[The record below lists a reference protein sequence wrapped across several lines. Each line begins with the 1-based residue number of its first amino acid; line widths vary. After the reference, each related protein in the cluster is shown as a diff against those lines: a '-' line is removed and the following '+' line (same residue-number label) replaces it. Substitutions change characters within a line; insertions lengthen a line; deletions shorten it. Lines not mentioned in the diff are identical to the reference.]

1 MFQKN
6 NNSLN
11 QLLATAFVLLCAQP
25 EWLFSLG
32 FQLSFVAVLSLIL
45 FYKWVYKWISPANK
59 IAALLWSV
67 VAASIAA
74 ELLVAPLVIYYFHMF
89 PLLFIVANVA
99 AYLFMSLVLVLGIA
113 IIALSFIPAVA
124 QFIGACTVWIVT
136 FFDKIVVW
144 LQGFN
149 PASFHFIMLQDVELL
164 LVYVIITGAV
174 LFLIK
179 RQKAAL
185 FMSLAGACLLLTSF
199 CNDEWISLHQHRLV
213 IYNTTRASHI
223 ELVNGKTYTVL
234 NTEIANHK
242 KIAYTVKPAH
252 TNWGA
257 WQESNDTHSEVIDI
271 NGKTVLLLNRE
282 ITNVPP
288 FPVNYLFINYPEEG
302 CLL

>member
-1 MFQKN
+1 M
-6 NNSLN
+6 
-11 QLLATAFVLLCAQP
+11 
-25 EWLFSLG
+25 LFN
-32 FQLSFVAVLSLIL
+32 ID
-45 FYKWVYKWISPANK
+45 
-59 IAALLWSV
+59 
-67 VAASIAA
+67 SITA

-149 PASFHFIMLQDVELL
+149 PASFHFIMLKDVELL

-288 FPVNYLFINYPEEG
+288 FPVNYLFINYPDETDLFKLQKIFSPSLIIIGNNYSREQTDKFVKACAG
-302 CLL
+302 KNIQLHIIANDGAFVLN